1 MYKRF
6 KRLLNTFVAKK
17 YVAWL
22 TATWLL
28 VQGYVSGQ
36 EWVLLT
42 AAIFALDLATKI
54 KSPYQ
59 ETENVC
65 IRNIE

>member
-1 MYKRF
+1 MIN
-6 KRLLNTFVAKK
+6 RLYRLMITLIAKK

-28 VQGYVSGQ
+28 VQGYISGQ

-54 KSPYQ
+54 KISTPVP
-59 ETENVC
+59 ES
-65 IRNIE
+65 

>member
-1 MYKRF
+1 MLKRIV
-6 KRLLNTFVAKK
+6 RLINTFIAKK
-17 YVAWL
+17 YVAWI

-28 VQGYVSGQ
+28 IEGYISGQ

-54 KSPYQ
+54 KAPVS
-59 ETENVC
+59 EAA
-65 IRNIE
+65 